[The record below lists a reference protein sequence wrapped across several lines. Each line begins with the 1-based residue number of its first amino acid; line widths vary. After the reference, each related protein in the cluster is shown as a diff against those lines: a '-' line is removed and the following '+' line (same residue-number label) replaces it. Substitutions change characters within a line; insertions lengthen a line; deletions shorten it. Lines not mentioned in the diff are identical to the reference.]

1 MSTCGDVMLKVC
13 GVTRQED
20 ADAVRAIGASL
31 IGFIFHPASR
41 RNVTPEQVR
50 AIETHRLMRV
60 GVFVDQ
66 SPDEILRIMDKAG
79 LHLAQLHGDQD
90 AAFCKKVGRNRVM
103 RAFWPE
109 RYPTREALETD
120 LHRYEDCSRF
130 FLFDAGASGGGHGR
144 SFDASLLK
152 GLCSLKTWFLAG
164 GLGPHNICEAVCN
177 CDPCGVDL
185 SSGVEA
191 SPGIKDHAK
200 LTALRSALDGLMRN
214 PNQSC
219 CGEL

>member
-13 GVTRQED
+13 GVTNQED
-20 ADAVRAIGASL
+20 ADACRAIGASL
-31 IGFIFHPASR
+31 LGFIFHPQSR
-41 RNVTPEQVR
+41 RNVSPEQVR
-50 AIETHRLMRV
+50 AIETPRIMRV

-66 SPDEILRIMDKAG
+66 SPDEILHIMETAG

-90 AAFCKKVGRNRVM
+90 VNFCRTVGRNRVM

-109 RYPTREALETD
+109 RYDSREALEKD
-120 LHRYEDCSRF
+120 LIRYEDCCRF
-130 FLFDAGASGGGHGR
+130 YLFDAGSSGGGHGR
-144 SFDASLLK
+144 SFDASRLK

-164 GLGPHNICEAVCN
+164 GLGPNNICEAVTS

-191 SPGIKDHAK
+191 SPGIKDRDK
-200 LTALRSALDGLMRN
+200 LKALRNVLDSMLRN
-214 PNQSC
+214 TNQH
-219 CGEL
+219 CGEY